1 MSKAFTDEETPV
13 PDGAEALPSRERDLP
28 ITRAGLARLR
38 AELAELAAAGPSEIG
53 ARRARVLA
61 QVLKSVYVQ
70 EPSLVDGRVGFGR
83 ADRARAQVEEAD
95 GRRTCYE
102 IVGPDEVE
110 PARRQISVASPV
122 ARALLGKRAGDLVV
136 LRRPRGD
143 IEVTVVSV
151 TVAPGQGTARNS
163 TWTLLGSKRRQP
175 VEGGGIPPR
184 DSRTN
189 WDFTTCTPRQA
200 FFFPPADD

>member
-13 PDGAEALPSRERDLP
+13 PDGPEALPPRERDLP

-38 AELAELAAAGPSEIG
+38 AELAELSAAGPSESG

-70 EPSLVDGRVGFGR
+70 EPSLVDGQVGFGTSVT
-83 ADRARAQVEEAD
+83 VEEAD
-95 GRRTCYE
+95 GRRTSYE

-151 TVAPGQGTARNS
+151 TVGPEDTER
-163 TWTLLGSKRRQP
+163 
-175 VEGGGIPPR
+175 
-184 DSRTN
+184 
-189 WDFTTCTPRQA
+189 
-200 FFFPPADD
+200 

>member
-13 PDGAEALPSRERDLP
+13 PDGPEPLPPRERDLP

-38 AELAELAAAGPSEIG
+38 AELEALSAAGPSEIG
-53 ARRARVLA
+53 ARRARVLV
-61 QVLKSVYVQ
+61 QVLTSVYVQ
-70 EPSLVDGRVGFGR
+70 EPSLIDGRVGFGTS
-83 ADRARAQVEEAD
+83 VTIEEAD
-95 GRRTCYE
+95 GRRTSYE

-122 ARALLGKRAGDLVV
+122 ARALLGKRAGDVVV

-151 TVAPGQGTARNS
+151 TLAPDSAARPGRS
-163 TWTLLGSKRRQP
+163 
-175 VEGGGIPPR
+175 
-184 DSRTN
+184 
-189 WDFTTCTPRQA
+189 
-200 FFFPPADD
+200 

>member
-13 PDGAEALPSRERDLP
+13 PDDAEALPPRERDLP

-38 AELAELAAAGPSEIG
+38 AELTELSAAGPSETG
-53 ARRARVLA
+53 MRRARVLV

-70 EPSLVDGRVGFGR
+70 ESSLVDGRVGFGTSVT
-83 ADRARAQVEEAD
+83 VEEAH
-95 GRRTCYE
+95 GHRTSYE

-143 IEVTVVSV
+143 IEVTVVTV
-151 TVAPGQGTARNS
+151 TVT
-163 TWTLLGSKRRQP
+163 
-175 VEGGGIPPR
+175 
-184 DSRTN
+184 
-189 WDFTTCTPRQA
+189 
-200 FFFPPADD
+200 ADDVSPP

>member
-13 PDGAEALPSRERDLP
+13 PDGPEALPPRERDLP

-38 AELAELAAAGPSEIG
+38 AELAELSAAGPSEIG
-53 ARRARVLA
+53 ARRARVLV

-70 EPSLVDGRVGFGR
+70 EPSLVDGRIGFGTSVT
-83 ADRARAQVEEAD
+83 VEDAD
-95 GRRTCYE
+95 GHRTAYE

-122 ARALLGKRAGDLVV
+122 ARALLGKRAGDSVV

-151 TVAPGQGTARNS
+151 TVAPGDGPGPAS
-163 TWTLLGSKRRQP
+163 TTGAS
-175 VEGGGIPPR
+175 E
-184 DSRTN
+184 
-189 WDFTTCTPRQA
+189 
-200 FFFPPADD
+200 

>member
-13 PDGAEALPSRERDLP
+13 PDGPEALPPRERDLP

-38 AELAELAAAGPSEIG
+38 AELAALSTSGPSETG

-70 EPSLVDGRVGFGR
+70 EPSLVDGRVGFGTS
-83 ADRARAQVEEAD
+83 VTLEEAN
-95 GRRTCYE
+95 GRRTSYE

-122 ARALLGKRAGDLVV
+122 ARALLGKRAGDVVV
-136 LRRPRGD
+136 LPRPRGD
-143 IEVTVVSV
+143 IEVTLVSV
-151 TVAPGQGTARNS
+151 TVAREDAER
-163 TWTLLGSKRRQP
+163 
-175 VEGGGIPPR
+175 
-184 DSRTN
+184 
-189 WDFTTCTPRQA
+189 
-200 FFFPPADD
+200 

>member
-13 PDGAEALPSRERDLP
+13 PDGPEALPPRVRDLP
-28 ITRAGLARLR
+28 ITRVGLARLR
-38 AELAELAAAGPSEIG
+38 AELAELSAAGASEIG

-70 EPSLVDGRVGFGR
+70 EPSLVDGRVGFGTSVT
-83 ADRARAQVEEAD
+83 VEETD

-122 ARALLGKRAGDLVV
+122 ARALLGKRAGDVVV

-143 IEVTVVSV
+143 IEVTVISV
-151 TVAPGQGTARNS
+151 TVAPGDVSPTGPMT
-163 TWTLLGSKRRQP
+163 
-175 VEGGGIPPR
+175 ER
-184 DSRTN
+184 DNRSR
-189 WDFTTCTPRQA
+189 
-200 FFFPPADD
+200 

>member
-13 PDGAEALPSRERDLP
+13 PDGPEPLPPRERDLP

-38 AELAELAAAGPSEIG
+38 GELAELSAAGPSEVG

-70 EPSLVDGRVGFGR
+70 EPSLVDGLGGFG
-83 ADRARAQVEEAD
+83 ASVTVEEAD
-95 GRRTCYE
+95 GRRTFYE

-122 ARALLGKRAGDLVV
+122 ARALLGKRAGDVVV

-143 IEVTVVSV
+143 IEVTIVSV
-151 TVAPGQGTARNS
+151 TVAPGDVG
-163 TWTLLGSKRRQP
+163 LG
-175 VEGGGIPPR
+175 
-184 DSRTN
+184 
-189 WDFTTCTPRQA
+189 A
-200 FFFPPADD
+200 

>member
-13 PDGAEALPSRERDLP
+13 PDGPEALPPRERDLP
-28 ITRAGLARLR
+28 ITPAGFARLR
-38 AELAELAAAGPSEIG
+38 AELASLLAAGPSETG

-70 EPSLVDGRVGFGR
+70 EPSLIDGRAGFGTS
-83 ADRARAQVEEAD
+83 VTIEEPD

-110 PARRQISVASPV
+110 PARRQISIASPV
-122 ARALLGKRAGDLVV
+122 ARALLGKRAGDVVV

-151 TVAPGQGTARNS
+151 TVALQE
-163 TWTLLGSKRRQP
+163 Q
-175 VEGGGIPPR
+175 II
-184 DSRTN
+184 
-189 WDFTTCTPRQA
+189 
-200 FFFPPADD
+200 

>member
-13 PDGAEALPSRERDLP
+13 PDGGEPLPRRERDLP

-38 AELAELAAAGPSEIG
+38 AELAGLVAAGPSETG
-53 ARRARVLA
+53 VRRARVLA

-70 EPSLVDGRVGFGR
+70 EPSLIDGRVGFGTSV
-83 ADRARAQVEEAD
+83 AVEEAD
-95 GRRTCYE
+95 GRRTSYE

-110 PARRQISVASPV
+110 PARQQISIASPV
-122 ARALLGKRAGDLVV
+122 ARALLGKRAGDVVV

-151 TVAPGQGTARNS
+151 TVAPEDTG
-163 TWTLLGSKRRQP
+163 RQ
-175 VEGGGIPPR
+175 
-184 DSRTN
+184 
-189 WDFTTCTPRQA
+189 
-200 FFFPPADD
+200 